1 MFSFLEEYK
10 LHEDLFEGKG
20 VEKAMKYRHH
30 FYTPYP
36 EDIPK
41 ALETFNPF
49 PLELKAFYEQIGY
62 GFMHRR
68 KGKIN
73 RILDPVSL
81 ILVNLRLD
89 ECRYD
94 KFLEKTLAQYDT
106 ERKLLFFQANNGEYV
121 AIDREVKNGSNP
133 VSYKQHKLADSLLQF
148 ITNCHKNNEWP
159 EYFLEQYNE
168 K

>member
-10 LHEDLFEGKG
+10 LRQDLFDDTG
-20 VEKAMKYRHH
+20 VEKVMKYPHH

-36 EDIPK
+36 EDLPK

-49 PLELKAFYEQIGY
+49 PVELKAFYEQIGF

-89 ECRYD
+89 ECKYD
-94 KFLEKTLAQYDT
+94 KVLEKTLAQYDT
-106 ERKLLFFQANNGEYV
+106 GKQLLFFQS
-121 AIDREVKNGSNP
+121 DK
-133 VSYKQHKLADSLLQF
+133 
-148 ITNCHKNNEWP
+148 
-159 EYFLEQYNE
+159 
-168 K
+168 

>member
-10 LHEDLFEGKG
+10 LREDLFEGNG
-20 VEKAMKYRHH
+20 VEKVMKYTHH

-49 PLELKAFYEQIGY
+49 PVELKAFYEQIGF

-68 KGKIN
+68 KGKLN
-73 RILDPVSL
+73 RVLDPVSL
-81 ILVNLRLD
+81 ILVNLRQD

-94 KFLEKTLAQYDT
+94 KALERTLAHYDT
-106 ERKLLFFQANNGEYV
+106 DRQLLFFQSDKGEYI
-121 AIDREVKNGSNP
+121 AIDRTETNGSNP
-133 VSYKQHKLADSLLQF
+133 VFYKHHKLTDSLHEF
-148 ITNCHKNNEWP
+148 IAGFHKNESW
-159 EYFLEQYNE
+159 LESIN
-168 K
+168 

>member
-10 LHEDLFEGKG
+10 LREELFDDTG
-20 VEKAMKYRHH
+20 VEKVMKYPHH

-36 EDIPK
+36 EDLPK

-49 PLELKAFYEQIGY
+49 PVELKAFYEQIGF

-89 ECRYD
+89 ECKYD
-94 KFLEKTLAQYDT
+94 KVLEKALAQYDT
-106 ERKLLFFQANNGEYV
+106 GKQLLFFQSDKGEYV
-121 AIDREVKNGSNP
+121 AIAREETNGSNI
-133 VSYKQHKLADSLLQF
+133 VSYKQYTLADSLLEF
-148 ITNCHKNNEWP
+148 ITRFHKDRDWLDGL
-159 EYFLEQYNE
+159 LEAYKE
-168 K
+168 E